1 MPTIVVFMINSLAGG
16 GAERIM
22 ARLVA
27 NSTEWAGRYEIHLV
41 LLDEEKAA
49 YDLPEWVTV
58 HRLDTGFSLTRGVW
72 RAVALMW
79 RLRPA
84 VCLSFLSRSNFINV
98 IAARLLGYKAVI
110 SERVNASS
118 HHSKTLSGKLAR
130 FLTRFLYPHA
140 DRIVCP
146 SAGIAV
152 DLVENFAVADGK
164 NVVIPNPID
173 TDRIWQLSKE
183 AVTAPTER
191 PYIVAVGRLVENKN
205 FGMLLNAFAM
215 ADTYLDL
222 VILGEG
228 PLRQELQTQVGELGL
243 QGRVHFPGFAS
254 NPFPII
260 SNAFAYAL
268 PSNAEGFP
276 NGLAEAINL
285 GVPAISTNCLSG
297 PSEILDDKGSIA
309 VSSVYKALY
318 GVLVPVDDAFA
329 MAEGIKLMTD
339 ETIRRHYA
347 AQALQGATRYRLTP
361 AINAYWQVIEN
372 ELVI

>member
-1 MPTIVVFMINSLAGG
+1 MSTKVVFMINSLAGG

-58 HRLDTGFSLTRGVW
+58 HRLDTGFSLAKGVW
-72 RAVALMW
+72 RGVALMR

-98 IAARLLGYKAVI
+98 IAARLLGYKAII

-118 HHSKTLSGKLAR
+118 HHAKTLSGKLAR
-130 FLTRFLYPHA
+130 FLTRLLYPRA
-140 DRIVCP
+140 DRIICP

-152 DLVENFAVADGK
+152 DLVENFAVAEEK
-164 NVVIPNPID
+164 NIVIPNPID
-173 TDRIWQLSKE
+173 TDRIWQLSEE

-215 ADTYLDL
+215 ADTNLDL

-228 PLRQELQTQVGELGL
+228 PLRPALETQVGELGL

-260 SNAFAYAL
+260 RNAVAYAL

-276 NGLAEAINL
+276 NGLAEAITL

-297 PSEILDDKGSIA
+297 PSEILDDKGSMT

-318 GVLVPVDDAFA
+318 GVLVPVDDARA

-339 ETIRRHYA
+339 ETMRRHYA

-361 AINAYWQVIEN
+361 AIKAYWQVIEN
-372 ELVI
+372 ELKS